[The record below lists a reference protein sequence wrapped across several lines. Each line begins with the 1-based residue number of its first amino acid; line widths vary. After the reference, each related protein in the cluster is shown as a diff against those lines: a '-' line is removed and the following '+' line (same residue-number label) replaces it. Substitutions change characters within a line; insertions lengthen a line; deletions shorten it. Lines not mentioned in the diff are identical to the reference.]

1 MLVKLG
7 DNNKDVKAVQEW
19 LCYNKISVVI
29 DSDFGPATKA
39 GVKKFQSSKNT
50 GNLIIPVTGVVDDT
64 TWAFLNY
71 PIDFLKQLPV
81 VSLRA
86 TLAETIVNNA
96 FRHYVVK
103 PIEIGGQNMGP
114 FVRFYMRG
122 LEGDAEP
129 WCAGSASTVVLQ
141 SYEALGIPHDKFNY
155 QVGCSALYA
164 DAKKYGTL
172 VKVPTPGCLFLCYT
186 PGMESHCYHVGIV
199 TSADISGG
207 TIHTTEGNTNDSGSR
222 EGFEYVPRIRSL
234 TNKHFIKLG

>member
-7 DNNKDVKAVQEW
+7 DNNKEVKAVQEW

-39 GVKKFQSSKNT
+39 GVKQFQTSKNVPAT
-50 GNLIIPVTGVVDDT
+50 GIVEDT
-64 TWAFLNY
+64 TWSLMNY
-71 PIDFLKQLPV
+71 PIDFLKRLPG
-81 VSLRA
+81 VSPTS

-96 FRHYVVK
+96 LRHYVVK

-122 LEGDAEP
+122 LEGEAEP

-141 SYEALGIPHDKFNY
+141 SYEALGILPTKFKY
-155 QVGCSALYA
+155 QVGCSALYD

-172 VKVPTPGCLFLCYT
+172 VKAPTPGCLFLCYT

-199 TSADISGG
+199 TSADISDGV
-207 TIHTTEGNTNDSGSR
+207 IHTVEGNTNDSGSR

-234 TNKHFIKLG
+234 TNKYFIKLG